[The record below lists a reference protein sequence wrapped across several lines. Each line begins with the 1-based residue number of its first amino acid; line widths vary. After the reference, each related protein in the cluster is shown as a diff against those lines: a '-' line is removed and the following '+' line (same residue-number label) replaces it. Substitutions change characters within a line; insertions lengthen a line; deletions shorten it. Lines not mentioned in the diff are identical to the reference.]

1 MTQKQHKNYQNNHI
15 GDRDSYQF
23 VIEQLDLLRDE
34 HFCGLVVDVL
44 RNLHIFDYHDHHVLI
59 LGGPWVR
66 EVCKVKK
73 RWGWREGGWLLL
85 GSLEKFFLL
94 DEFGEESVFLDFF
107 GAVRVQQLEALV
119 FYESVLR
126 DFSAI
131 ESELLRYVDKVSKL
145 LKEVDI
151 CEPLI
156 SFVKLIDYLS

>member
-1 MTQKQHKNYQNNHI
+1 M
-15 GDRDSYQF
+15 
-23 VIEQLDLLRDE
+23 
-34 HFCGLVVDVL
+34 
-44 RNLHIFDYHDHHVLI
+44 
-59 LGGPWVR
+59 
-66 EVCKVKK
+66 
-73 RWGWREGGWLLL
+73 

-94 DEFGEESVFLDFF
+94 DEFGEESIFLDFF

-119 FYESVLR
+119 FYEGVLR